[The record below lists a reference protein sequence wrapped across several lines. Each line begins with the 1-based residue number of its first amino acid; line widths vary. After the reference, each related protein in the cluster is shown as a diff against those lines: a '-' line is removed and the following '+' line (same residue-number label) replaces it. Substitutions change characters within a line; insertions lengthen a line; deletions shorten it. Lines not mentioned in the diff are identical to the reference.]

1 MTKNLSNLIL
11 IGMPGSGKSTVG
23 IILAKLTGK
32 DFIDTDVLIQ
42 IREQRTLQEI
52 IDAEGHMSLRRIEE
66 QVLLS
71 LDCSNHVIS
80 TGGSAPYS
88 PAAMRHLRK
97 NGVFIFLHADLE
109 TLRKRITNFDS
120 RGLAKRPDQSLA
132 DLFAERMALYR
143 KYTDITIENNAYNQE
158 EVCEKIIQELTNFYR
173 S

>member
-1 MTKNLSNLIL
+1 MTKNRSNLIL

-23 IILAKLTGK
+23 IILAKLSGR

-42 IREQRTLQEI
+42 IREERTLQEI
-52 IDAEGHMSLRRIEE
+52 IDAEGHMSLRHIEE
-66 QVLLS
+66 QVLLC
-71 LDCSNHVIS
+71 LDCRNHVIS

-88 PAAMRHLRK
+88 PAAMSHLQK
-97 NGVFIFLHADLE
+97 NGIIIFLHAELE

-120 RGLAKRPDQSLA
+120 RGLAKRPDQSFA

-143 KYTDITIENNAYNQE
+143 KYADITIENNAYNQE
-158 EVCEKIIQELTNFYR
+158 EVCEKIIQELKFFNR